1 MPRACCAFV
10 SGFARDLPPAHG
22 TSGILSAMSREPEPT
37 TGRTPPRVGVVTGAA
52 GTIGALVVDR
62 LVGAGAVVVAADV
75 DEGGVGGLV
84 ERHGSSVVPVAA
96 DLTDPGGIDAVV
108 EAVERLGRV
117 DVLVNNAGIVVITPF
132 AEVST
137 GELERELDLN
147 YRLPLVLTHRL
158 YPHLARSRGVVVTVA
173 SLGAFVPLA
182 ESPGYSGSKAGL
194 RMLMAALA
202 RSTSATGVRVAVVN
216 PSSVDTAMLRHEAA
230 GGGSP
235 LNFLGT
241 PMPPERVADAVLDAV
256 TGRRRRVERDLPR
269 GEGVLVRVASLT
281 PGVSRRVL
289 PLLTGLGE
297 RGRRRYL
304 ARSKG

>member
-117 DVLVNNAGIVVITPF
+117 DVLVNNAGIVV
-132 AEVST
+132 
-137 GELERELDLN
+137 
-147 YRLPLVLTHRL
+147 
-158 YPHLARSRGVVVTVA
+158 
-173 SLGAFVPLA
+173 
-182 ESPGYSGSKAGL
+182 
-194 RMLMAALA
+194 
-202 RSTSATGVRVAVVN
+202 
-216 PSSVDTAMLRHEAA
+216 DTAMLRHEAA

>member
-1 MPRACCAFV
+1 V
-10 SGFARDLPPAHG
+10 
-22 TSGILSAMSREPEPT
+22 
-37 TGRTPPRVGVVTGAA
+37 VG
-52 GTIGALVVDR
+52 R
-62 LVGAGAVVVAADV
+62 LVADGATVVAADV
-75 DEGGVGGLV
+75 DEGGL
-84 ERHGSSVVPVAA
+84 RTLARSHGPAVLPVVA
-96 DLTDPGGIDAVV
+96 DLTDPGGIDSVV

-137 GELERELDLN
+137 AELERELDLN

-158 YPHLARSRGVVVTVA
+158 HQHLRRSRGVVVTVA

-182 ESPGYSGSKAGL
+182 ESPGYSASKAAL

-202 RSTSATGVRVAVVN
+202 RSTPTTGVRVAVVN
-216 PSSVDTAMLRHEAA
+216 PSAVDTAMLRREAA

-241 PMPPERVADAVLDAV
+241 PMPAERVADAVLTAA
-256 TGRRRRVERDLPR
+256 RSPRPRVERDLPR
-269 GEGVLVRVASLT
+269 AEGLLVRGAGLAPGLT
-281 PGVSRRVL
+281 RRVL

-304 ARSKG
+304 AR